1 MRVDRCF
8 AFVDLC
14 GFTSFAER
22 HGDERVVLVL
32 AELRTALRES
42 AARRGVRV
50 VKWLGDGAML
60 SSTMIDAVA
69 GLVVELDGRMAET
82 IPSLPIR
89 AGLACGPVI
98 MFEGDDYIG
107 LPVNIAARLCA
118 LARPHE
124 LLATNEVSVA
134 RPGWITAEPARSV
147 PVRGLAQEVAGC
159 ALSLADP
166 GDDAIV
172 DPVCGLAIARSHS
185 CGEPGTP
192 RFCSPACLGS
202 WQERPLSPS

>member
-22 HGDERVVLVL
+22 HGDEQVVLVL

-69 GLVVELDGRMAET
+69 GLVVELDRRMAET

-89 AGLACGPVI
+89 AGLASGQVI

-118 LARPHE
+118 LAQPHE
-124 LLATNEVSVA
+124 LLATKDVSSS
-134 RPGWITAEPARSV
+134 RPAWITAEPARSV
-147 PVRGLAQEVAGC
+147 PVRGLAQEVDGC

-166 GDDAIV
+166 GGDAVI
-172 DPVCGLAIARSHS
+172 DPVCGLPIARSHS
-185 CGEPGTP
+185 CGEVGTP

-202 WQERPLSPS
+202 WQERPRSSR